1 MSAAEFSLIAVT
13 VSFLG
18 LVVWVYWPSRRHS
31 LEAHGAIPLQDDVL
45 DDDANVNAETER
57 KA

>member
-18 LVVWVYWPSRRHS
+18 LVAWVYWPSHRSR
-31 LEAHGAIPLQDDVL
+31 LEAHGAMPL
-45 DDDANVNAETER
+45 DDDAGATPEAERNA
-57 KA
+57 